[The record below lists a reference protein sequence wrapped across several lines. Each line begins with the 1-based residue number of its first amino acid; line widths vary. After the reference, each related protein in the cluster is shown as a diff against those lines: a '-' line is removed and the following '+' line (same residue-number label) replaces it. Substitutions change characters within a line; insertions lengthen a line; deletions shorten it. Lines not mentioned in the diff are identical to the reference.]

1 MIFSFIADNYGR
13 KMALTLAWGMT
24 TVGSL
29 LLAVYYIIYVS
40 VQWISQWLP

>member
-29 LLAVYYIIYVS
+29 LLAVYYII
-40 VQWISQWLP
+40 